1 MSDCVFCKIVAGQIP
16 STRVYEDEHALA
28 FMDLGQVN
36 PGHVLV
42 AVKKHAANLFEL
54 EDAQAAAVARAT
66 ARVSRA
72 PSATHSKPEGL
83 SVYQA
88 NGKAAGQTVFHYH
101 VHLLPRHAGDGMEL
115 VWPVKNPPREKLE
128 EYAAKIRAAARLATG
143 RSSRTPS
150 CSAPRFRRA
159 RACGS
164 ARRAARS

>member
-16 STRVYEDEHALA
+16 STRVYEDEHTLA

-54 EDAQAAAVARAT
+54 DEVQAAAVARAST
-66 ARVSRA
+66 RIARA
-72 PSATHSKPEGL
+72 IKAAFDPEGL

-101 VHLLPRHAGDGMEL
+101 VHLLPRHQADGMEL

-128 EYAAKIRAAARLATG
+128 GYAEKIRKQFT
-143 RSSRTPS
+143 
-150 CSAPRFRRA
+150 
-159 RACGS
+159 
-164 ARRAARS
+164 